1 MVARLLSSAGVRL
14 ALGTSAVFGLSALGL
29 IAVLWWATLGLLNG
43 QVDTA
48 IRVDAQGLAEQWRQG
63 GRPQYS
69 WLAEILEKLAQ
80 LPTPQEVLDWKLSPA
95 TQAQIDAL
103 LEKNRA
109 PGLTPEEEQEWQCF
123 EQVEHFARLAKSRAF
138 AKLQLAA

>member
-1 MVARLLSSAGVRL
+1 MKVTLEVEVPDRL
-14 ALGTSAVFGLSALGL
+14 AEELPARGAELNNIF
-29 IAVLWWATLGLLNG
+29 TLG
-43 QVDTA
+43 
-48 IRVDAQGLAEQWRQG
+48 IEQWRQG
-63 GRPQYS
+63 GRAQYS
-69 WLAEILEKLAQ
+69 WLAEVLEKLAQ

-95 TQAQIDAL
+95 TQARIDAL

-138 AKLQLAA
+138 AKLKRAA